1 MTQPQEAKVKFYVLR
16 PTPEEPRATKYL
28 VFKVSNFGKA
38 IECLKRQKAKG
49 EIITAAFFEGNARER
64 NVKIESYLYD

>member
-16 PTPEEPRATKYL
+16 PTPDDPRATKYL

-38 IECLKRQKAKG
+38 IECLKKQKAKG

-64 NVKIESYLYD
+64 NVKIDSSMYD